1 MLMQPYPCR
10 YADVIVHRL
19 LGAALAL
26 SVLPTTIKD
35 PQALRSLADNLN
47 NRHRNAQFAGRASVE
62 LYTLM
67 YFKDRTILA
76 DARITKVGTWTAARV
91 TAKGCDWTSLE
102 CPVMRQGF
110 GRAAHPHVFQGWES
124 AHKASTA
131 LPVTRQGRAS
141 VELHTLMYFK
151 DRTISA
157 GARTWIADT
166 AD

>member
-1 MLMQPYPCR
+1 MPLLWKPCKQKSHPLQPDQLQGAATQAHKPPRLSQNWWPSLSGQGQGLLPCR

-26 SVLPTTIKD
+26 SVLPPTIKD

-76 DARITKVGTWTAARV
+76 DARITKVRLQNG
-91 TAKGCDWTSLE
+91 
-102 CPVMRQGF
+102 
-110 GRAAHPHVFQGWES
+110 
-124 AHKASTA
+124 
-131 LPVTRQGRAS
+131 
-141 VELHTLMYFK
+141 
-151 DRTISA
+151 
-157 GARTWIADT
+157 
-166 AD
+166 

>member
-1 MLMQPYPCR
+1 M
-10 YADVIVHRL
+10 IVHRL

-91 TAKGCDWTSLE
+91 AKGCAWMSPE
-102 CPVMRQGF
+102 CPVMRQGVS
-110 GRAAHPHVFQGWES
+110 RAAHPHVFQG
-124 AHKASTA
+124 
-131 LPVTRQGRAS
+131 
-141 VELHTLMYFK
+141 
-151 DRTISA
+151 
-157 GARTWIADT
+157 
-166 AD
+166 

>member
-1 MLMQPYPCR
+1 MCLCTAFLGAALALTVLPPTLSDWLPQISAHSQVCRCDCALPLRPLPFSLTYLTQTCHSIDHVEHCTLRR

-26 SVLPTTIKD
+26 SVLPATIKD

-76 DARITKVGTWTAARV
+76 DARITKVCTCSAEPADGRKARV
-91 TAKGCDWTSLE
+91 VCL
-102 CPVMRQGF
+102 V
-110 GRAAHPHVFQGWES
+110 
-124 AHKASTA
+124 
-131 LPVTRQGRAS
+131 
-141 VELHTLMYFK
+141 
-151 DRTISA
+151 
-157 GARTWIADT
+157 
-166 AD
+166 